1 LEDKILELGK
11 KVKINKVKASSGHE
25 QLLDIIPDEI
35 QLSIFLNKNLISIV
49 SCSPENEIQ
58 LAIGYLLSCGYL
70 NEYSDIDTIFYCD
83 DEKYNIENKRKD
95 SRNGK
100 NTGSGRFPF
109 TRRIEVSCNAGD
121 EDTVS
126 ARKVKFISPS
136 CNSISGFI
144 PVGKL
149 EKIKSSIEFD
159 PKTILKLN
167 KEVLSYQKYKKEFGG
182 LHSGALFSKS
192 GDIVKIIEDIGK
204 YNCIDKIIGY
214 SMMHNISLE
223 DKIFFTTGRVS
234 LGIIFKIYRMSIP
247 VVVTN
252 SSVTYSSVTVAEELN
267 LTVVGYARG
276 NRFNVYSCPWRI
288 IK

>member
-1 LEDKILELGK
+1 MELGK
-11 KVKINKVKASSGHE
+11 KVKIKKIKASSGCE
-25 QLLDIIPDEI
+25 QLLDIIPDEM
-35 QLSIFLNKNLISIV
+35 QLSIFLNKNLISVV

-58 LAIGYLLSCGYL
+58 LAIGYLLSGGYL
-70 NEYSDIDTIFYCD
+70 DKYSDIDTVFYCD
-83 DEKYNIENKRKD
+83 DEKYNMENKKKD

-100 NTGSGRFPF
+100 NIGSDRFPF
-109 TRRIEVSCNAGD
+109 ARRIEVSCNAGD
-121 EDTVS
+121 EDLIR
-126 ARKVKFISPS
+126 AKKIKFISPAYS
-136 CNSISGFI
+136 SISDF
-144 PVGKL
+144 VSDERL
-149 EKIKSSIEFD
+149 EKTKSSIEFD
-159 PKTILKLN
+159 PKIILKLN
-167 KEVLSYQKYKKEFGG
+167 KEALSYQKHKKEFGG

-192 GDIVKIIEDIGK
+192 GDAIKIIEDIGK

-214 SMMHNISLE
+214 SMMNNISLE

-252 SSVTYSSVTVAEELN
+252 SSVTYSSVTVAEKLN

>member
-1 LEDKILELGK
+1 MELGK
-11 KVKINKVKASSGHE
+11 KVKIKKIKASSGCE
-25 QLLDIIPDEI
+25 QLLDIIPDEM
-35 QLSIFLNKNLISIV
+35 QLSIFLNKNLISVV

-58 LAIGYLLSCGYL
+58 LAIGYLLSGGYL
-70 NEYSDIDTIFYCD
+70 DKYSDIDTVFYCD
-83 DEKYNIENKRKD
+83 DEKYNMENKKKD

-100 NTGSGRFPF
+100 NIGSDRFPF
-109 TRRIEVSCNAGD
+109 ARRIEVSCNAGD
-121 EDTVS
+121 EDVIR
-126 ARKVKFISPS
+126 AKKIKFISPAYS
-136 CNSISGFI
+136 SISDF
-144 PVGKL
+144 VSDERL
-149 EKIKSSIEFD
+149 EKTKSSIEFD
-159 PKTILKLN
+159 PKIILKLN
-167 KEVLSYQKYKKEFGG
+167 KEALSYQKHKKEFGG

-192 GDIVKIIEDIGK
+192 GDAIKIIEDIGK

-214 SMMHNISLE
+214 SMMNNISLE

-252 SSVTYSSVTVAEELN
+252 SSVTYSSVTVAEKLN

>member
-1 LEDKILELGK
+1 MGLGK
-11 KVKINKVKASSGHE
+11 KVKIKKIKASSGCE

-49 SCSPENEIQ
+49 SCSPESEIQ
-58 LAIGYLLSCGYL
+58 LAIGYLLSGGYL
-70 NEYSDIDTIFYCD
+70 DKYSDIDTIFYCD
-83 DEKYNIENKRKD
+83 DEKYNIENKKKD

-100 NTGSGRFPF
+100 NTGNDRFPF
-109 TRRIEVSCNAGD
+109 SRRIEVSCNTVD
-121 EDTVS
+121 EDVIR
-126 ARKVKFISPS
+126 ARKVKFISPD
-136 CNSISGFI
+136 CNSISDFI
-144 PVGKL
+144 SIEKL

-159 PKTILKLN
+159 PKIILKLN

-192 GDIVKIIEDIGK
+192 GDVIKIIEDIGRN
-204 YNCIDKIIGY
+204 NCIDKIIGY
-214 SMMHNISLE
+214 SMMNNISLE
-223 DKIFFTTGRVS
+223 DKIFFTTGRIS

-252 SSVTYSSVTVAEELN
+252 SSVTYSSVTVAEKLN
-267 LTVVGYARG
+267 LAVVGYARG

>member
-1 LEDKILELGK
+1 MELGK
-11 KVKINKVKASSGHE
+11 KVKIKKIKASSGCE

-35 QLSIFLNKNLISIV
+35 QLSIFLNKNLISVI

-58 LAIGYLLSCGYL
+58 LAIGYLLSGGYL
-70 NEYSDIDTIFYCD
+70 DKYSDIDTVFYCD
-83 DEKYNIENKRKD
+83 DEKYNIENKKKD

-100 NTGSGRFPF
+100 NIGNDRFPF
-109 TRRIEVSCNAGD
+109 SRKIEVSCNNKD
-121 EDTVS
+121 KYVIR
-126 ARKVKFISPS
+126 ARKVKFISPAYS
-136 CNSISGFI
+136 SISDF
-144 PVGKL
+144 VSDERL

-159 PKTILKLN
+159 PKIILKLN
-167 KEVLSYQKYKKEFGG
+167 KEALSYQKHKKEFGG
-182 LHSGALFSKS
+182 LHSGVLFSKS
-192 GDIVKIIEDIGK
+192 GDAIKIIEDIGK

-214 SMMHNISLE
+214 SMMNNISLE
-223 DKIFFTTGRVS
+223 DKILFTTGRVS

-252 SSVTYSSVTVAEELN
+252 SSVTYSSVTVAEKLN

>member
-1 LEDKILELGK
+1 MENKILGLGK
-11 KVKINKVKASSGHE
+11 KVKIKKIKASSGCE

-49 SCSPENEIQ
+49 SCSPESEIQ
-58 LAIGYLLSCGYL
+58 LAIGYLLSGGYL
-70 NEYSDIDTIFYCD
+70 DKYSDIDTIFYCD
-83 DEKYNIENKRKD
+83 DEKYNIENKKKD

-100 NTGSGRFPF
+100 NTGNDRFPF
-109 TRRIEVSCNAGD
+109 SRRIEVSCNTVD
-121 EDTVS
+121 EDVIR
-126 ARKVKFISPS
+126 ARKVKFISPD
-136 CNSISGFI
+136 CNSISDFI
-144 PVGKL
+144 SIEKL

-159 PKTILKLN
+159 PKIILKLN

-192 GDIVKIIEDIGK
+192 GDVIKIIEDIGRN
-204 YNCIDKIIGY
+204 NCIDKIIGY
-214 SMMHNISLE
+214 SMMNNISLE
-223 DKIFFTTGRVS
+223 DKIFFTTGRIS

-252 SSVTYSSVTVAEELN
+252 SSVTYSSVTVAEKLN
-267 LTVVGYARG
+267 LAVVGYARG

>member
-1 LEDKILELGK
+1 LELGK
-11 KVKINKVKASSGHE
+11 KVKIKKVKASSGCE
-25 QLLDIIPDEI
+25 QLIDIIPDEI

-49 SCSPENEIQ
+49 SCSPENEMQ
-58 LAIGYLLSCGYL
+58 LAIGYLLSGGYL
-70 NEYSDIDTIFYCD
+70 DKYSDIDTIFYCD
-83 DEKYNIENKRKD
+83 DEKYNIENKKKD
-95 SRNGK
+95 SSNGK

-121 EDTVS
+121 EDVIR
-126 ARKVKFISPS
+126 ARKVKFIPPAYS
-136 CNSISGFI
+136 SISNFI
-144 PVGKL
+144 SVGKL

-159 PKTILKLN
+159 PQTILKLN
-167 KEVLSYQKYKKEFGG
+167 KEVLSYQNHKKEFGG

-192 GDIVKIIEDIGK
+192 GDVVKIIEDIGK

-214 SMMHNISLE
+214 SMMNNISLE

-267 LTVVGYARG
+267 LTIVGYARG

>member
-1 LEDKILELGK
+1 MELGK
-11 KVKINKVKASSGHE
+11 KVKINKVKASLGHE

-70 NEYSDIDTIFYCD
+70 DKYSDIDTIFYCD

-121 EDTVS
+121 EDVIR
-126 ARKVKFISPS
+126 ARKVKFIPPA
-136 CNSISGFI
+136 CNSISDFI
-144 PVGKL
+144 SIGKL

-167 KEVLSYQKYKKEFGG
+167 KEALSYQKYKKEFGG

-192 GDIVKIIEDIGK
+192 GGVIKIIEDIGK

-214 SMMHNISLE
+214 SMMNDISLE